1 MAAKSAKLAATTPA
15 PESDQY
21 LVIARRYRP
30 QSFPDLVG
38 QAHVAAALSNAI
50 QQNRVGH
57 AYLFSGARGTGKTS
71 SARIL
76 AKCLN
81 CQPGPTV
88 TPCQVCD
95 SCQGITSGDD
105 LDVLE
110 IDGASNRRIEEIRQL
125 RSNVNIRPSRSRYKI
140 YIIDEVHMLTKE
152 AFNAL
157 LKTLEEPPEHVKFI
171 FCTTEL
177 DKIPITIRSRCQLF
191 EFMPVEERAIRQ
203 RLKQIAQAEH
213 VDVDDEALIL
223 LSRRA
228 AGSMRDSQSL
238 LEQLLSLGQT
248 NITLSDV
255 NRFLGTA
262 DAQVVQQIVEQLAA
276 RNSAGAMAAAQQAFR
291 QGVDAGQ
298 LATQLL
304 GYFRDC
310 LAASIGCDDELLLHA
325 SPDQFAFVRELG
337 TQMGLEQALAIAQIL
352 DDCLVKMRY
361 STHPQVL
368 LELSLVRIGR
378 LEQLQAISDLIEQ
391 LRQTGPTG
399 AANPAIS
406 RPPAPARSPTAPS
419 PRISGGAPSAASS
432 SSQVAPS
439 KKNEPTESSTAYDS
453 EESRPQRAAKPS
465 VPSTAA
471 ESCVPASAEQ
481 SAVADAPVAMTPAN
495 VESIWKRAIGLLGN
509 TTADMAGQYQRLEWM
524 PDGRIVVTL
533 SEQFQ
538 RYCSLPER
546 KSSVECMLAQV
557 AGQAVRVD
565 FRAAATA
572 VPPQV
577 LAAPISRLKLMRDSA
592 RDPLVRAAIDL
603 FDATV
608 TDASGSPTTLGEP
621 RPPNG
626 PHDVT

>member
-1 MAAKSAKLAATTPA
+1 MAAKSTKSAAPAPA

-21 LVIARRYRP
+21 LVVARRYRP

-38 QAHVAAALSNAI
+38 QAHVSSALSNAI

-71 SARIL
+71 SARIF

-81 CQPGPTV
+81 CQQGPSV

-125 RSNVNIRPSRSRYKI
+125 RSNVNVRPSRSRFKI

-157 LKTLEEPPEHVKFI
+157 LKTLEEPPDHVKFI

-203 RLKQIAQAEH
+203 RLKQIALAEK
-213 VDVDDEALIL
+213 VAVDDDALIL

-248 NITLSDV
+248 RISLADV

-262 DAQVVQQIVEQLAA
+262 DSMIVRQMVEQLMAHNA
-276 RNSAGAMAAAQQAFR
+276 AGALTTAQQAFR

-298 LATQLL
+298 LTTQLL
-304 GYFRDC
+304 GFFRDC
-310 LAASIGCDDELLLHA
+310 LAASVGCDDELLLHA
-325 SPDQFAFVRELG
+325 SPDQFSYVRQLG
-337 TQMGLEQALAIAQIL
+337 TEMGLEQALAIAQIL
-352 DDCLVKMRY
+352 DDGLVKMRT

-368 LELSLVRIGR
+368 LELSLVRICR
-378 LEQLQAISDLIEQ
+378 LEELQALSDLIEQ
-391 LRQTGPTG
+391 LRQTASPNSVATRQGVSAGNVPVSSPRS
-399 AANPAIS
+399 A
-406 RPPAPARSPTAPS
+406 APAE
-419 PRISGGAPSAASS
+419 PSAAASLP
-432 SSQVAPS
+432 SQAAPS
-439 KKNEPTESSTAYDS
+439 KKNEPIDVSPAYQPAAA
-453 EESRPQRAAKPS
+453 RPELVAHVPTRSLISGSDLNNAAQTP
-465 VPSTAA
+465 PTAA
-471 ESCVPASAEQ
+471 P
-481 SAVADAPVAMTPAN
+481 MTVTSAN
-495 VESIWKRAIGLLGN
+495 VESIWKRAIGLLGD
-509 TTADMAGQYQRLEWM
+509 TTADMAGQHQRLEWH

-538 RYCSLPER
+538 RYCNLPQR
-546 KSSVECMLAQV
+546 KSSVENMLAQV
-557 AGQAVRVD
+557 VGQPIRVE
-565 FRAAATA
+565 FVAAATA
-572 VPPQV
+572 EPLQIPP
-577 LAAPISRLKLMRDSA
+577 APISRLKLMRDSA

-608 TDASGSPTTLGEP
+608 TDASGSKTALGDA
-621 RPPNG
+621 RPASG
-626 PHDVT
+626 PHEAT